1 VSWRSGNSF
10 RRRGDK
16 PNVRI
21 IAAPQ
26 PDQPAALT
34 SYWRAIAPPWELKS
48 PVAAGVSPAILS
60 LVTRHLELLQC
71 DFLIH
76 TS

>member
-1 VSWRSGNSF
+1 MSWRSGNSF
-10 RRRGDK
+10 RQRGDK

-26 PDQPAALT
+26 PDQTGGTNVRLQ
-34 SYWRAIAPPWELKS
+34 SDRDLVGVEV

-60 LVTRHLELLQC
+60 LVTRHSSLRA
-71 DFLIH
+71 
-76 TS
+76 SSM